1 MAGKVP
7 QKIVE
12 ITQATGKMSVK
23 SADIIVCYGKRVFEM
38 PELSKV
44 ADLKIWVDA
53 DPDLRLIWKIKR
65 SPYYKEYLGKP
76 KNPSKGSRNYG
87 FSPHKGDRGVA
98 ESMLTAIEIWE
109 KELF

>member
-1 MAGKVP
+1 MLTYLCNDLKDLLAGKDILAPTRKRKFVKWGESNLVAGKVP

-44 ADLKIWVDA
+44 ADLKI
-53 DPDLRLIWKIKR
+53 
-65 SPYYKEYLGKP
+65 
-76 KNPSKGSRNYG
+76 
-87 FSPHKGDRGVA
+87 
-98 ESMLTAIEIWE
+98 
-109 KELF
+109 